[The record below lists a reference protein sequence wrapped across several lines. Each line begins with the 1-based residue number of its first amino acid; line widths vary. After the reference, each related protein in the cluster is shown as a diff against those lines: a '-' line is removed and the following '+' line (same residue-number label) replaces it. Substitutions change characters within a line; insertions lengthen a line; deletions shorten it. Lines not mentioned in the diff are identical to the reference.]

1 MSFIPAD
8 TPLKLADHFNIQG
21 VFSPGSIPDNPTGGG
36 AYLQTSVMA
45 ADFRGYAQ
53 VVFEN
58 PEDTVQS
65 WHIDGH
71 NFFVVGYV
79 YLPSLAIPYDFSSTS
94 SSYFLI
100 SKLFG

>member
-1 MSFIPAD
+1 
-8 TPLKLADHFNIQG
+8 
-21 VFSPGSIPDNPTGGG
+21 
-36 AYLQTSVMA
+36 MA
-45 ADFRGYAQ
+45 ADFRGYAE